1 MVWATNKMA
10 SATKNL
16 SVFST
21 NELPDISHQRF
32 AILVSEWNSDV
43 TEALFA
49 GAYQTLIQHG
59 AKEENLVRGNV
70 PGSYELTLGALWFA
84 QRDDV
89 DAVIALGC
97 VIQGETKHN
106 DYINHAVAQGLTNV
120 SLKTGKPVIFGV
132 LTPNDQQQALDR
144 AGGKHGNKGDE
155 AAITAIKMLGLQ
167 KQVYSFQFK

>member
-1 MVWATNKMA
+1 MA
-10 SATKNL
+10 SELKNL

-21 NELPDISHQRF
+21 DNLPDVSIHRF
-32 AILVSEWNSDV
+32 AIVVAEWNSDV
-43 TEALFA
+43 TEALFN
-49 GAYQTLIQHG
+49 GAYQTLLHYG
-59 AKEENLVRGNV
+59 AKPDNIIRGNV
-70 PGSYELTLGALWFA
+70 PGSYELTLGAQWFA
-84 QRDDV
+84 QRDDI
-89 DAVIALGC
+89 DAVICLGC

-120 SLKTGKPVIFGV
+120 SIKTGKPVIFGV

-155 AAITAIKMLGLQ
+155 AAMTAIKMLGLQ

>member
-1 MVWATNKMA
+1 MATAAK
-10 SATKNL
+10 SL

-21 NELPDISHQRF
+21 NDLPDVSERRF
-32 AILVSEWNSDV
+32 AILVSEWNSEV
-43 TEALFA
+43 TEALFE
-49 GAYQTLIQHG
+49 GAYQTLLQYG
-59 AKEENLVRGNV
+59 AKVEHIVRGNV
-70 PGSYELTLGALWFA
+70 PGSYELTLGAQWFA
-84 QRDDV
+84 QRDDI

-120 SLKTGKPVIFGV
+120 GLKTGKPVIFGV

-155 AAITAIKMLGLQ
+155 AAITAIKMIGLQ
-167 KQVYSFQFK
+167 EQVYSKF